1 MYLLLNLILQLFFI
15 YFAILIGIPG
25 TSDNNILFN
34 KLILFTGILI
44 FQFFIKIIINMKRRC
59 KILLKNIMV
68 DSLLYGI
75 LAIIGY
81 SFYLDLSLMDSTK
94 EMFDNF
100 NENIYLYP
108 FIVSALITS
117 LILFVSFFQVILN
130 LQNDKC
136 EKYREIY
143 NL

>member
-1 MYLLLNLILQLFFI
+1 MHLLLNLILQLFFI

-34 KLILFTGILI
+34 KLILFIGILI

>member
-1 MYLLLNLILQLFFI
+1 MHLLLNLILQLFFI

-44 FQFFIKIIINMKRRC
+44 FQFFIKTIINMKRRC
-59 KILLKNIMV
+59 RIVLKNITI
-68 DSLLYGI
+68 DSLFYAI
-75 LAIIGY
+75 LSIIGY

-94 EMFDNF
+94 NMFDNF

-108 FIVSALITS
+108 FIVSSIITI
-117 LILFVSFFQVILN
+117 LILIVSLFQMTFNI
-130 LQNDKC
+130 QNDKC
-136 EKYREIY
+136 EKYKEIY

>member
-1 MYLLLNLILQLFFI
+1 
-15 YFAILIGIPG
+15 
-25 TSDNNILFN
+25 
-34 KLILFTGILI
+34 
-44 FQFFIKIIINMKRRC
+44 MKRRC

>member
-34 KLILFTGILI
+34 KLILFIGILI

-75 LAIIGY
+75 LAMIGY

>member
-1 MYLLLNLILQLFFI
+1 MHLLLNLILQLFFI

-34 KLILFTGILI
+34 KLILFAGILI

-68 DSLLYGI
+68 DSILYGI

>member
-34 KLILFTGILI
+34 KLILFIGILI